1 MYHVTIIENSLA
13 DKEILKKVQIV
24 KSRQSGSWVLHDAL
38 VTEDQI
44 PELSKSLDV
53 GPWYIHLW
61 KSGCDDVKVIFKD
74 KIFDI
79 KFSDKSTWEE
89 AVNYGRS
96 LNIPEAQ
103 LDFPID

>member
-1 MYHVTIIENSLA
+1 MYHATIIENSLS
-13 DKEILKKVQIV
+13 DKDILKRVQIV
-24 KSRQSGSWVLHDAL
+24 KSRQSTRWTLHDVL

-61 KSGCDDVKVIFKD
+61 KPGEDDVKVIFKN

-79 KFSDKSTWEE
+79 QFSDKSTWAD
-89 AVNYGRS
+89 AVEHGTS
-96 LNIPEAQ
+96 LGIPAEQ
-103 LDFPID
+103 LDFLID